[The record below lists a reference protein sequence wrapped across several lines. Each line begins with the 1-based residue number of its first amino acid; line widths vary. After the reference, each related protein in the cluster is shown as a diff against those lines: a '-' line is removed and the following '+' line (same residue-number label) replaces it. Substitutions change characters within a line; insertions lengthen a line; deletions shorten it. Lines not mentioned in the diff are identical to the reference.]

1 MQSNLFSSTLILVSE
16 ILTLCKCGADYGCDQ
31 SRKKRNV
38 KHKLS
43 MFAIILVVAVL
54 LVLLSVKTINLRAR
68 VSEYDERV
76 ARLEEEIADEEARS
90 EELDEREIYIQT
102 KQYVEEVARDRLGLV
117 YPGEILLVPV
127 Q

>member
-1 MQSNLFSSTLILVSE
+1 MAVTRA
-16 ILTLCKCGADYGCDQ
+16 G
-31 SRKKRNV
+31 KKRNV